1 MRDYGQ
7 YFSVTEMLRM
17 ETYRTRLETGLTFLE
32 FNYALLQ
39 AYDFLELYRRFSD

>member
-1 MRDYGQ
+1 
-7 YFSVTEMLRM
+7 M

-39 AYDFLELYRRFSD
+39 AYDFLELYRRRGCTRRRGQRPVV